1 MKITAINEYAGLI
14 PGNDYTLVK
23 EGRDYNQ
30 IKVKGQSQVV
40 PKWVFEGK
48 LHRKYQKE
56 ETEEYE
62 DFMLGNDG
70 F

>member
-1 MKITAINEYAGLI
+1 MKITVKQEYSGLI

-48 LHRKYQKE
+48 LHRKYEKE
-56 ETEEYE
+56 EQEEESY
-62 DFMLGNDG
+62 FMLGE
-70 F
+70 